1 MIPEFSLSKQAPAS
15 QAFPCMSY
23 VFVPHGPM
31 LKSPQFTHAPP
42 LVGSSEQD
50 TTLLMGTKGA
60 EGRGNIACLVQL
72 ALFLLV
78 QPRTWSYFEG
88 DCGDLQKSLQPQFP
102 SFPKSISSTSW
113 VDAVRRIDL
122 VYPILLLTLEKTW
135 ILKLKYCERHRKKH
149 PVFLRVFFS
158 GWIPMKNTTVEGN
171 VPPMRFYENNNS
183 SENDWK
189 WLRWSR
195 KITVWFVFG
204 NWFVLVM
211 WRKLRL

>member
-1 MIPEFSLSKQAPAS
+1 MYVVCFCPTWPHAEITSIHSCPTSSGKLRTGHNSADGYERCWGKGKYRLSCPAGT
-15 QAFPCMSY
+15 
-23 VFVPHGPM
+23 VPP
-31 LKSPQFTHAPP
+31 S
-42 LVGSSEQD
+42 
-50 TTLLMGTKGA
+50 TTQNLILLW
-60 EGRGNIACLVQL
+60 RGLW
-72 ALFLLV
+72 
-78 QPRTWSYFEG
+78 T
-88 DCGDLQKSLQPQFP
+88 GDLQKSLQPQFP

-113 VDAVRRIDL
+113 GDAVRRIDL